1 MKMNIDLDND
11 FSRTVA
17 IKVVGVGGGGGNAV
31 VDHMCNSGM
40 SSVEFVSVNTDIQA
54 LRYSSATY
62 KLHIGDKLT
71 RGMGAG
77 GDPEKGQKAA
87 EESREE
93 IAASL
98 KGTDMVFITAG
109 MGGGTGTGAAPVV
122 AEIAAAR
129 AQNTMTAVVENAVTA
144 DLAARQ
150 VSYADFVTIQ
160 RDEGGAITALTTD
173 MARMNLLRSELTAAV
188 LEALEGVDVSD
199 VQVPLGSLFDLEP
212 LWAKGP
218 ALKAK
223 AMTVGTVRA
232 EFDSQ
237 FTSAGVNQT
246 LHRIWLE
253 VDVPMT
259 LLLPG
264 GEVEASLHTRLCVA
278 ETVIVGKVPDTYL
291 QLGQQ

>member
-1 MKMNIDLDND
+1 MGPW
-11 FSRTVA
+11 RR
-17 IKVVGVGGGGGNAV
+17 
-31 VDHMCNSGM
+31 
-40 SSVEFVSVNTDIQA
+40 EFVRYMRRPVSRRRPVWTGPGPELKIPPA
-54 LRYSSATY
+54 LITLVVA
-62 KLHIGDKLT
+62 LIV
-71 RGMGAG
+71 
-77 GDPEKGQKAA
+77 
-87 EESREE
+87 
-93 IAASL
+93 AASVIAL
-98 KGTDMVFITAG
+98 LENKLR
-109 MGGGTGTGAAPVV
+109 PVV
-122 AEIAAAR
+122 AEIAVAQT
-129 AQNTMTAVVENAVTA
+129 QNTMTAVIETAVTS

-160 RDEGGAITALTTD
+160 RGEGGVITALTTD
-173 MARMNLLRSELTAAV
+173 MARMNLLRTELTTAI

-199 VQVPLGSLFDLEP
+199 IEVPLGSLFDLEP

-218 ALKAK
+218 ALTAK

-264 GEVEASLHTRLCVA
+264 GEVETALNTRLCVA
-278 ETVIVGKVPDTYL
+278 ETVIVGQVPDTYL
-291 QLGQQ
+291 QLTRQ

>member
-1 MKMNIDLDND
+1 MRPWRRELVRYLRRPVRHRRAAWTGPGSELKIPPVLI
-11 FSRTVA
+11 TLAVA
-17 IKVVGVGGGGGNAV
+17 LVV
-31 VDHMCNSGM
+31 
-40 SSVEFVSVNTDIQA
+40 
-54 LRYSSATY
+54 
-62 KLHIGDKLT
+62 
-71 RGMGAG
+71 
-77 GDPEKGQKAA
+77 
-87 EESREE
+87 
-93 IAASL
+93 AASVIAL
-98 KGTDMVFITAG
+98 LENKLR
-109 MGGGTGTGAAPVV
+109 PVV
-122 AEIAAAR
+122 AEIAAAQ
-129 AQNTMTAVVENAVTA
+129 AQNNMTAVVENAVTA
-144 DLAARQ
+144 DLAACQ
-150 VSYADFVTIQ
+150 VSYVDFVTIQ

-173 MARMNLLRSELTAAV
+173 MARMNLLRSELTAAI
-188 LEALEGVDVSD
+188 LEALKGVDVSD

-237 FTSAGVNQT
+237 LTSAGVNQT

-264 GEVEASLHTRLCVA
+264 GEVETALHTRLCVA

>member
-1 MKMNIDLDND
+1 MGPWRREFIRYVRRPVNRRKPVWTGPGPALKIPPALLTLAVALLVAG
-11 FSRTVA
+11 TV
-17 IKVVGVGGGGGNAV
+17 I
-31 VDHMCNSGM
+31 
-40 SSVEFVSVNTDIQA
+40 A
-54 LRYSSATY
+54 LLEN
-62 KLHIGDKLT
+62 KL
-71 RGMGAG
+71 R
-77 GDPEKGQKAA
+77 
-87 EESREE
+87 
-93 IAASL
+93 
-98 KGTDMVFITAG
+98 
-109 MGGGTGTGAAPVV
+109 PVV
-122 AEIAAAR
+122 AEIAAAQ

-264 GEVEASLHTRLCVA
+264 GRVETALQTRLCVA

>member
-1 MKMNIDLDND
+1 MRPWRRELV
-11 FSRTVA
+11 RYLRRPVRRRRAAWT
-17 IKVVGVGGGGGNAV
+17 G
-31 VDHMCNSGM
+31 SGP
-40 SSVEFVSVNTDIQA
+40 A
-54 LRYSSATY
+54 LRIPPAF
-62 KLHIGDKLT
+62 LT
-71 RGMGAG
+71 LGVALVV
-77 GDPEKGQKAA
+77 
-87 EESREE
+87 
-93 IAASL
+93 AASVIAL
-98 KGTDMVFITAG
+98 LENKLR
-109 MGGGTGTGAAPVV
+109 PVV
-122 AEIAAAR
+122 AEIAAAQ
-129 AQNTMTAVVENAVTA
+129 AQNNMTAVVENAVTA

-150 VSYADFVTIQ
+150 VSYVDFVTIQ

>member
-1 MKMNIDLDND
+1 MGPWRRELVRSMRRPMRRL
-11 FSRTVA
+11 RPVWT
-17 IKVVGVGGGGGNAV
+17 GPGP
-31 VDHMCNSGM
+31 
-40 SSVEFVSVNTDIQA
+40 A
-54 LRYSSATY
+54 LRIPPVLITLSVA
-62 KLHIGDKLT
+62 LVV
-71 RGMGAG
+71 AG
-77 GDPEKGQKAA
+77 
-87 EESREE
+87 SM
-93 IAASL
+93 IAL
-98 KGTDMVFITAG
+98 LENRLR
-109 MGGGTGTGAAPVV
+109 PVV
-122 AEIAAAR
+122 AEIAAAQ

-144 DLAARQ
+144 GLAERH

-173 MARMNLLRSELTAAV
+173 MAKMNLLRSELTAAI
-188 LEALEGVDVSD
+188 LEALEGVDVSAI
-199 VQVPLGSLFDLEP
+199 QVPLGSLFDLEP

-218 ALKAK
+218 ALKTRAI
-223 AMTVGTVRA
+223 AVGTVRA

-237 FTSAGVNQT
+237 LTAAGVNQT

-264 GEVEASLHTRLCVA
+264 GEVETALHTRLCVA